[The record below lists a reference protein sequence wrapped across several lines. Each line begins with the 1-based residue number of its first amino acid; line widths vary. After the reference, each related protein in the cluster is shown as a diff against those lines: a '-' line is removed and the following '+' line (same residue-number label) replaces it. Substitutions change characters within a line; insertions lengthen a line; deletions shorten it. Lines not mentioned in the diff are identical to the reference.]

1 MEPARLIWSK
11 LKWGL
16 LLVLAVLVAV
26 FGIIQV
32 THQPASIRSATQ
44 RTTAPLAGL
53 TPATCTLLPPETPPE
68 FATVEFKTDFRK
80 HCVHYDEILSGG
92 PPKDGIPALD
102 APRFVTVSQADAWLK
117 PDEPVI
123 SFQVGSDAR
132 AYPIQI
138 LIWHEIVNDTVG
150 EVPVA
155 VTFCPLCNTA
165 IAFER
170 TAGGRVLDFGTTGR
184 LRFSNLLM
192 YDRQTESWWQQA
204 IGQAIVGQLTGT
216 TLVSRPAAIISWA
229 TFKIAHPGGRVL
241 SRDTGYD
248 RPYGQNPYQGYDNV
262 NQSPFLYS
270 GPPISGKLRPMARVL
285 IVVLGGE
292 AVAYPFDTLQ
302 KVHAVNDTVGK
313 TDVVALWVPGTSSPL
328 DAGTIAGGR
337 DVGSAT
343 VYMRVL
349 GGRTLTFGFDGTH
362 IVDRETGSVWD
373 ILGRAT
379 SGPLMGQSLTPVVAT
394 NSFWFAW
401 VVYRPDTQV
410 YQQQA

>member
-1 MEPARLIWSK
+1 MEPARPFWSK
-11 LKWGL
+11 MKWGL

-26 FGIIQV
+26 FGMLQV
-32 THQPASIRSATQ
+32 THRPASIRSATQ
-44 RTTAPLAGL
+44 RTTVPAAAV
-53 TPATCTLLPPETPPE
+53 TPAACTRLPPETPPD
-68 FATVEFKTDFRK
+68 FATVEFKTDFRI

-102 APRFVTVSQADAWLK
+102 APRFVTVTEADAWLK

-123 SFQVGSDAR
+123 SFQVGNDAR

-150 EVPVA
+150 GVPVA

-165 IAFER
+165 IVFER
-170 TAGGRVLDFGTTGR
+170 TVGGRVLDFGTTGR

-204 IGQAIVGQLTGT
+204 IGQAIIGQLTGT
-216 TLVSRPAAIISWA
+216 TLVSRPAAILSWA
-229 TFKIAHPGGRVL
+229 TFKLAHRGGRVL
-241 SRDTGYD
+241 SRETGYD

-302 KVHAVNDTVGK
+302 NVHVVNDTVGK

-328 DAGTIAGGR
+328 DAGTIADGR
-337 DVGSAT
+337 DVGSAA

-362 IVDRETGSVWD
+362 IVDKETGSVWD

-379 SGPLMGQSLTPVVAT
+379 SGPLAGKSLTPVVAT

-401 VVYRPDTQV
+401 VVYRPDTGV

>member
-1 MEPARLIWSK
+1 MKPAQFIWSK
-11 LKWGL
+11 MKWVL
-16 LLVLAVLVAV
+16 FLVLAILVAV
-26 FGIIQV
+26 FGLIQLTRHFSPV
-32 THQPASIRSATQ
+32 QTAAG
-44 RTTAPLAGL
+44 RTTASLAGF
-53 TPATCTLLPPETPPE
+53 TPTACTLLPPETPPE
-68 FATVEFKTDFRK
+68 FATVEFKTDFSK

-102 APRFVTVSQADAWLK
+102 APRFVTVSEAGAWLK
-117 PDEPVI
+117 PNEPVI
-123 SFQVGSDAR
+123 SFQIGSDAR

-138 LIWHEIVNDTVG
+138 LVWHEIVNDTVG
-150 EVPVA
+150 GLPVA

-170 TAGGRVLDFGTTGR
+170 TVNGRVLDFGTTGR

-204 IGQAIVGQLTGT
+204 IGQAIIGQLTGT
-216 TLVSRPAAIISWA
+216 TLVSRPAAILSWA
-229 TFKIAHPGGRVL
+229 TFKMAHPGGRVL

-248 RPYGQNPYQGYDNV
+248 RPYGQNPYQGYDNL

-285 IVVLGGE
+285 IVVLGRE

-302 KVHAVNDTVGK
+302 KVHVVNDTVGK
-313 TDVVALWVPGTSSPL
+313 TDVVAMWVPGTSSPL
-328 DAGTIAGGR
+328 DAGTTAGGR

-349 GGRTLTFGFDGTH
+349 DGRTLTFDFDGAH
-362 IVDRETGSVWD
+362 IVDKETGSVWD
-373 ILGRAT
+373 ILGRAIT
-379 SGPLMGQSLTPVVAT
+379 GPLSGQSLPPVVAT

-401 VVYRPDTQV
+401 VVYRPDTHV
-410 YQQQA
+410 YQQPA

>member
-11 LKWGL
+11 WKWML
-16 LLVLAVLVAV
+16 LLVLVVLVAA
-26 FGIIQV
+26 FGMLQE
-32 THQPASIRSATQ
+32 TRHSAPVQTAAG
-44 RTTAPLAGL
+44 RTTAPAAGF
-53 TPATCTLLPPETPPE
+53 TPTACRLLPPETPPE
-68 FATVEFKTDFRK
+68 FAKVEFKTDFRK
-80 HCVHYDEILSGG
+80 HCVHYAEILSGG
-92 PPKDGIPALD
+92 PPKDGIPALA
-102 APRFVTVSQADAWLK
+102 APRFVTVSEADAWLK
-117 PDEPVI
+117 PNEPI
-123 SFQVGSDAR
+123 IYFQVGSNER

-150 EVPVA
+150 GVPVA

-165 IAFER
+165 IIFER
-170 TAGGRVLDFGTTGR
+170 TAGGRVLDLGTTGR

-192 YDRQTESWWQQA
+192 YDRQTESWWQQVT
-204 IGQAIVGQLTGT
+204 GQAIIGQLTGT

-229 TFKIAHPGGRVL
+229 TFKKAHPDGKVL

-248 RPYGQNPYQGYDNV
+248 RPYGQNPYQGYDDV

-292 AVAYPFDTLQ
+292 AVAYPFETLQ
-302 KVHAVNDTVGK
+302 KVHVVNDMVGK
-313 TDVVALWVPGTSSPL
+313 TEVVALWVPGTSSPL
-328 DAGTIAGGR
+328 DAGTIADGR

-343 VYMRVL
+343 VYMRTL
-349 GGRTLTFGFDGTH
+349 GSRTLTFGFHGTH
-362 IVDRETGSVWD
+362 IVDKETGSMWD

-379 SGPLMGQSLTPVVAT
+379 SGPLTGKSLTPVVAT

-401 VVYRPDTQV
+401 VVYRPDTRV
-410 YQQQA
+410 YQ